1 MKKIVLKQLLN
12 REVQKPR
19 LKFNSGLAPIGLRRT
34 GPRELLLLPD
44 QLLSPLRV
52 SFFNVPVI
60 FHNCVLEPIYTSKY
74 REALSC
80 IRPKYTFTRPR
91 LEPKPLYPVS
101 SAVNR
106 RSRPSLKCAKRTRLS
121 ACASHMKGNIR
132 KRFHAQLDKYFIL
145 LLEHGTQG
153 LLGLLFFL
161 LYFFFQLCCRYY
173 FSLFFP
179 FESERR
185 NIKAKFIFEVNV
197 SS

>member
-19 LKFNSGLAPIGLRRT
+19 LKFNSGLALIGLRRT

-44 QLLSPLRV
+44 QLLSPLWV

-60 FHNCVLEPIYTSKY
+60 FHNCVLEPIYTSKLY
-74 REALSC
+74 
-80 IRPKYTFTRPR
+80 FTRPR

-106 RSRPSLKCAKRTRLS
+106 RSRPSLKCALRTRPL
-121 ACASHMKGNIR
+121 ACLSHMKRRIR
-132 KRFHAQLDKYFIL
+132 KIFHAQLDKYFIL

-179 FESERR
+179 FERERR

>member
-1 MKKIVLKQLLN
+1 MRKIVLKQLLN

-19 LKFNSGLAPIGLRRT
+19 LKFNSGLALIGLRRT

-44 QLLSPLRV
+44 QLLSPLWV

-106 RSRPSLKCAKRTRLS
+106 RSRPSLKCALRTRPL
-121 ACASHMKGNIR
+121 ACLSHMKRKIR
-132 KRFHAQLDKYFIL
+132 KIFHTQLDKYFIL

-153 LLGLLFFL
+153 LLGYIVVVFFL
-161 LYFFFQLCCRYY
+161 LYFFFSFVVGIIFLC
-173 FSLFFP
+173 FFP
-179 FESERR
+179 LKENEEISKQNLFS
-185 NIKAKFIFEVNV
+185 K
-197 SS
+197 